1 MVEVFEGK
9 ESISKADY
17 AGLTLSDTNIF
28 KGKVFLCKA
37 DFHESIFDC
46 FADFEDAEFKGEVDI
61 SGAIF
66 KQGASF
72 RNAIFLNNGKD
83 VSFKDASFQPSENGV
98 SFEGAK
104 FGGYYERRVGDQKIR
119 FYRRDGDNEFGISK
133 EGNKIDEQ
141 RIKFSPEKG
150 ISGLIPKS
158 IFIKLGLQE
167 HRELINSAFENFTR
181 NPGNISFKNCLFGA
195 LSIDSFPEERIKEIV
210 EREEKRIDN
219 FESSDDRSRL
229 AEFEQYN
236 EKKALGRIDERSSAN
251 FMKTVCRHLTV
262 DELAQDR
269 VDTRMDVLFKNVD
282 FYNCGAVDF
291 SDSSFINNGNV
302 SFDLVNFSNSGNAD
316 FSYASFANN
325 GDVAFIEAS
334 FDYCFIVKFEYA
346 IFINSGSV
354 DFWYSSFLSEHTS
367 FFSIS
372 FINRG
377 HVAFLNNY
385 FASRYF
391 SFSHTCFAN
400 NDYVSFEDSSIIQIN
415 PDSLERVIWV
425 NNGNVNLRIKEF
437 REKMNLK
444 FYECLFLNSGKVDF
458 SNVRFPEK
466 GSVMLQRCYFAP
478 LYKTQ
483 KPYDPAIDFS
493 GVVFHQATFEGGEN
507 GWLTELFPEKEKLS
521 VKGIFD
527 KSNVV
532 LPLWIKDSTIP
543 VFTNVF
549 DDGVVVSWKDLT
561 KESASN
567 LTFRL
572 VDFSR
577 SIFDGMTLSYLQL
590 NAPKWL
596 PGKNGRSILYE
607 EDLLDALSRNDEGY
621 DDKKRNVESQYTQ
634 LKNNLE
640 KSGDYKNAGDFHF
653 GEQEVR
659 RKGFHW
665 FWRWGPSLTNIYRIS
680 CGYGERLASAVFYT
694 IYLILLFGVIDFSA
708 PYYLNLKP
716 QFINE
721 TDLWYTA
728 AVKTVAHL
736 FIPFEKTNIQ
746 DISNSDFWYH
756 PLIFVGKILIY
767 LQTAMFLLAVR
778 RRFKR

>member
-1 MVEVFEGK
+1 MVEGK
-9 ESISKADY
+9 ESIDNADY
-17 AGLTLSDTNIF
+17 AGLTLSDTSMF
-28 KGKVFLCKA
+28 KGKVFLYKA

-46 FADFEDAEFKGEVDI
+46 FADFEDAEFKGEVDF

-83 VSFKDASFQPSENGV
+83 VSFKDAIFQPSENGV
-98 SFEGAK
+98 RFEGAK
-104 FGGYYERRVGDQKIR
+104 FGGYYERRFGDQKIR
-119 FYRRDGDNEFGISK
+119 LYKLDGDNEFGISK

-158 IFIKLGLQE
+158 IFIQLGLQE

-195 LSIDSFPEERIKEIV
+195 LSIDSFPEERIKKIV

-302 SFDLVNFSNSGNAD
+302 SFDLVNFSNTGNAD

-325 GDVAFIEAS
+325 GEVTFFKAS
-334 FDYCFIVKFEYA
+334 FNYCFIVKFDYTL
-346 IFINSGSV
+346 FVNSSRV
-354 DFWYSSFLSEHTS
+354 DFWHSLFLSEHTS

-372 FINRG
+372 FINGG

-385 FASRYF
+385 FASRYS

-400 NDYVSFEDSSIIQIN
+400 NGNVSFEGSSIIQIN

-425 NNGNVNLRIKEF
+425 NNGDVDLRIKEF
-437 REKMNLK
+437 SEKMNLK

-466 GSVMLQRCYFAP
+466 GSVMFQRCYFAP

-507 GWLTELFPEKEKLS
+507 GWLSELFPEKEKLS
-521 VKGIFD
+521 VKAIFD

-543 VFTNVF
+543 LFTNVF

-596 PGKNGRSILYE
+596 QKDGRSILYE
-607 EDLLDALSRNDEGY
+607 EDLFDALSRNDEGY
-621 DDKKRNVESQYTQ
+621 DDKKRNIESQYTQ

-640 KSGDYKNAGDFHF
+640 KSGSYSHAGEFHF
-653 GEQEVR
+653 GEQEIR
-659 RKGFHW
+659 RKGFDEW
-665 FWRWGPSLTNIYRIS
+665 WRWGFSLTNIYRAS
-680 CGYGERLASAVFYT
+680 CGYGERPVRAFLVLLA
-694 IYLILLFGVIDFSA
+694 LILFFALSDIAIPLYTSFDPISTNAGF
-708 PYYLNLKP
+708 
-716 QFINE
+716 
-721 TDLWYTA
+721 WYTKLTKAFAHVLIPFDKA
-728 AVKTVAHL
+728 ANIKRISNVNFWYYPLL
-736 FIPFEKTNIQ
+736 FI
-746 DISNSDFWYH
+746 
-756 PLIFVGKILIY
+756 GKILIY
-767 LQTAMFLLAVR
+767 LQTTMFVLAVR